1 MTHAPL
7 PYDASAAS
15 DLLNDAV
22 QGADDGELY
31 IERSRSE
38 SFVFD
43 DGRLKSAAFDT
54 DQGFGL
60 RVVAG
65 EAAGYAHSSELTEAA
80 IARAASTASAAK
92 RGYSGS
98 LAEGP
103 RPSNR
108 QLYRPIDPTEAPD
121 FGSKTSLLAEIDA
134 WTRARDPRVV
144 QVSVSM
150 AGGRKDV
157 DIVRPGG
164 AVFHDVRPLVRLN
177 VSVTLEE
184 NGRRES
190 AGAGAGGRA
199 AYDEWIR
206 PERWRGLVERALKKA
221 ETNLQSVPAPA
232 GEMPVVLGPG
242 WPAVL
247 LHEAVG
253 HGLEG
258 DFNRKGTSVY
268 AGRVGEQVAAKGVT
282 VIDDGTIEH
291 RRGSLSIDDEG
302 TETQRTVLIEDGV
315 LKGYMQDRQN
325 ARLMGVAP
333 TGNGRRESF
342 DALPMPRMTNTFMTA
357 GEQDPQE
364 IVQSLKRGV

>member
-121 FGSKTSLLAEIDA
+121 FGAKTSLLAEIDA
-134 WTRARDPRVV
+134 
-144 QVSVSM
+144 
-150 AGGRKDV
+150 
-157 DIVRPGG
+157 
-164 AVFHDVRPLVRLN
+164 
-177 VSVTLEE
+177 
-184 NGRRES
+184 
-190 AGAGAGGRA
+190 
-199 AYDEWIR
+199 
-206 PERWRGLVERALKKA
+206 
-221 ETNLQSVPAPA
+221 
-232 GEMPVVLGPG
+232 
-242 WPAVL
+242 
-247 LHEAVG
+247 
-253 HGLEG
+253 
-258 DFNRKGTSVY
+258 
-268 AGRVGEQVAAKGVT
+268 
-282 VIDDGTIEH
+282 
-291 RRGSLSIDDEG
+291 
-302 TETQRTVLIEDGV
+302 
-315 LKGYMQDRQN
+315 
-325 ARLMGVAP
+325 
-333 TGNGRRESF
+333 
-342 DALPMPRMTNTFMTA
+342 
-357 GEQDPQE
+357 
-364 IVQSLKRGV
+364 